1 MYKRLTEEEKLRLRQ
16 DYDSIPEYTVC
27 YNAVDAVSEHYDDLS
42 PEEVWCE
49 ALLIVDE
56 IKKSTNKKWKITTI
70 YSQLKRKYDSFDNG
84 IKRNEEQ
91 REHTATIVL
100 FDVVLML
107 TIAKKVDA
115 CSAEEHP
122 YFDYIASILNFIG
135 HTTLFAAMLAVTHQ
149 NEVDI
154 EDMLGKELSPCDYL
168 ESNHTMKKIVS
179 QEHTTF
185 SNDDKRRACLEEI
198 YKKVKQVNEFT
209 GGSQWFYIYKMM
221 AENGIYK
228 ERSYTLFINDLKS
241 IGVNNSPAPIT
252 LSRKYKQLK
261 DGTIFPHWKVKTGGK
276 QPTLDL
282 GIKLAKIAF
291 QILFP

>member
-252 LSRKYKQLK
+252 
-261 DGTIFPHWKVKTGGK
+261 
-276 QPTLDL
+276 
-282 GIKLAKIAF
+282 
-291 QILFP
+291 